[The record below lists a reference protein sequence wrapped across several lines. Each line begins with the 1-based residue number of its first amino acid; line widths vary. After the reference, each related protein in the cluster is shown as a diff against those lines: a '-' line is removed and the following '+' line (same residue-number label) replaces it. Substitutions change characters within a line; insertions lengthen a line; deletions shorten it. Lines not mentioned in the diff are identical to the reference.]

1 MKGLL
6 HGSESLRGLIN
17 ASWTQKSCGK
27 DKENAE
33 RDAVSVMS
41 DFLIPRIKLP
51 VPLFKTVVKRKRQD
65 LEVPVILAT
74 YESFRMCF
82 IFIDNKDISS
92 ILNLFKAVS
101 IIM

>member
-1 MKGLL
+1 M
-6 HGSESLRGLIN
+6 
-17 ASWTQKSCGK
+17 
-27 DKENAE
+27 
-33 RDAVSVMS
+33 SVMS

-82 IFIDNKDISS
+82 IFIDNKDISLFLTYS